1 MNKDVVQW
9 TAVGQGSQAWS
20 LEPSS
25 VTKPVCLDACHFTR
39 VLRFL
44 LGGNICFI
52 NIAGSTLG
60 TSKDGIVTYKKYLLT
75 ISVCQNYMKC
85 WEFSSGQN
93 IKRVYTINIDIEP
106 GRVGTQDEIY
116 NYNLQQPLWMEGA
129 SLESIY
135 SSGTELFW
143 PWSRWKRLWD
153 E

>member
-1 MNKDVVQW
+1 MDSS
-9 TAVGQGSQAWS
+9 GSG
-20 LEPSS
+20 
-25 VTKPVCLDACHFTR
+25 FTGLKFR
-39 VLRFL
+39 AQFCDKTCVSWCVSFHKSPPFSF
-44 LGGNICFI
+44 GGNICFI
-52 NIAGSTLG
+52 NITGSTLG
-60 TSKDGIVTYKKYLLT
+60 TSKDDIVTYKKYLLT

-116 NYNLQQPLWMEGA
+116 NYNLEQPLWMEGA

-143 PWSRWKRLWD
+143 PWSSWKRLWD